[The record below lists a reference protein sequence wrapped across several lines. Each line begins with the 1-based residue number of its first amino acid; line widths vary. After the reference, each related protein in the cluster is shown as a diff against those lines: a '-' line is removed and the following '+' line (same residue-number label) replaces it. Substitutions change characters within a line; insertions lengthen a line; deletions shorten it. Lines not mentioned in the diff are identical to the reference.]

1 MSIQTKIALSSIW
14 KKIEKRGIKVGEKYK
29 YDNCYDLFKND
40 RKIGCL
46 NMNTG
51 SPLFFING
59 KCYTTLRTCD
69 KW

>member
-14 KKIEKRGIKVGEKYK
+14 KKLEKKGIKVGEKWK
-29 YDNCYDLFKND
+29 YDYCYYLYKND
-40 RKIGCL
+40 REIGYL

-51 SPLFFING
+51 SPLFYIG
-59 KCYTTLRTCD
+59 DKCYTTLRTCD

>member
-1 MSIQTKIALSSIW
+1 MSIQTKIALSTIW
-14 KKIEKRGIKVGEKYK
+14 KKLETKEIKVGEKYK
-29 YDNCYDLFKND
+29 YDNCYDLYKNS

-51 SPLFFING
+51 SPIFYINE
-59 KCYTTLRTCD
+59 KCYTTLRNSD